1 MNRIT
6 GAALVPMLAWLA
18 FEPVLA
24 GQESA
29 ASLTQSSEQ
38 QGVIEEK
45 SQSSRSFEQLAKPW
59 GLTAAEW
66 ERFEALKQQ
75 PRGYWSPGLDP
86 LTALGMEA
94 ATEAE
99 RQRYAELQVKL
110 EVARVERELAYQR
123 AYNAAFARLYPDALL
138 LQEPGQAQNNRFT
151 ELLKNGVPPGLP
163 LPSAEGRYRLFVKE
177 GCADCVQQARML
189 QILNEPFDL
198 YMLGT
203 GGDDHKVRRF
213 ATEAGIREAD
223 VKTKKITLNHDGGL
237 WQSGFSEQAAGK
249 LPATFVF
256 RGGKWQ
262 RSER

>member
-1 MNRIT
+1 MNRT
-6 GAALVPMLAWLA
+6 VRATLLMLSAMMGLQSALAQSQVTLS
-18 FEPVLA
+18 
-24 GQESA
+24 QK
-29 ASLTQSSEQ
+29 QSSEQ
-38 QGVIEEK
+38 QGVTEDK
-45 SQSSRSFEQLAKPW
+45 SRVSPSFEQLAAPW

-66 ERFEALKQQ
+66 ERFEALKTQ

-94 ATEAE
+94 TTEAE
-99 RQRYAELQVKL
+99 RQRYAELQVKM

-123 AYNAAFARLYPDALL
+123 AYNAAFARLYPDLL
-138 LQEPGQAQNNRFT
+138 PVQDLSQADSFT
-151 ELLKNGVPPGLP
+151 DMLKKGVPAGLL

-203 GGDDHKVRRF
+203 NGDDHKVRRF

-223 VKTKKITLNHDGGL
+223 VKMGKITLNHDGGL
-237 WQSGFSEQAAGK
+237 WQSGFNERAAGK
-249 LPATFVF
+249 LPAAFVY
-256 RGGKWQ
+256 RSGKWQ
-262 RSER
+262 RVER

>member
-1 MNRIT
+1 MSRRFCVT
-6 GAALVPMLAWLA
+6 LVALLAAVALKPALA
-18 FEPVLA
+18 
-24 GQESA
+24 QSESA
-29 ASLTQSSEQ
+29 PLQSRSSEQ
-38 QGVIEEK
+38 QGVTEEK
-45 SQSSRSFEQLAKPW
+45 SQAARSFEQLAKPW

-94 ATEAE
+94 TTEAE

-110 EVARVERELAYQR
+110 EVDRVERELAYQR

-138 LQEPGQAQNNRFT
+138 IQDPQQAQTNGFSN
-151 ELLKNGVPPGLP
+151 LLKNGVPPGLP
-163 LPSAEGRYRLFVKE
+163 LSSAEGRYRLFVKE
-177 GCADCVQQARML
+177 GCADCVQQARLL

-203 GGDDHKVRRF
+203 NGDDHKVRRF

-223 VKTKKITLNHDGGL
+223 VKAKKITLNHDGGL

>member
-1 MNRIT
+1 MNKIM
-6 GAALVPMLAWLA
+6 GAALVTWLGLLTVEPALAQQQA
-18 FEPVLA
+18 T
-24 GQESA
+24 
-29 ASLTQSSEQ
+29 ASQTQVSEQ
-38 QGVIEEK
+38 QGVTEEK
-45 SQSSRSFEQLAKPW
+45 SQTTRSFEQLAKPW

-94 ATEAE
+94 TTEAE

-138 LQEPGQAQNNRFT
+138 IQDPQQAQTNSFSN
-151 ELLKNGVPPGLP
+151 LLKNGIPPGLP

-177 GCADCVQQARML
+177 GCADCIQQARLL

-203 GGDDHKVRRF
+203 NGDDHKVRRF

-223 VKTKKITLNHDGGL
+223 VNTKKITLNHDGGL
-237 WQSGFSEQAAGK
+237 WQSGFSEWAGGQ

>member
-1 MNRIT
+1 MNRIM
-6 GAALVPMLAWLA
+6 GAALVPLLAWLA
-18 FEPVLA
+18 FEPALA
-24 GQESA
+24 AQEAVNSK
-29 ASLTQSSEQ
+29 TQVSEQ
-38 QGVIEEK
+38 QGVSEEK
-45 SQSSRSFEQLAKPW
+45 SQQTTSIEQLAKPW

-94 ATEAE
+94 TTEAE

-123 AYNAAFARLYPDALL
+123 AYNAAFARLYPDTLL
-138 LQEPGQAQNNRFT
+138 IQDPPQAQTSSFSN
-151 ELLKNGVPPGLP
+151 LLKNGVPPGLP

-189 QILNEPFDL
+189 QRLNEPFDL

-203 GGDDHKVRRF
+203 NGDDHKVRRF
-213 ATEAGIREAD
+213 ATEAGIREVD

-237 WQSGFSEQAAGK
+237 WQSGFSEQAAGQ
-249 LPATFVF
+249 LPATFVW
-256 RGGKWQ
+256 RGGQWQ

>member
-1 MNRIT
+1 MNRIM
-6 GAALVPMLAWLA
+6 GAALVPLLVALTFA
-18 FEPVLA
+18 AALA
-24 GQESA
+24 GQEPV
-29 ASLTQSSEQ
+29 ASKTQTSEQ
-38 QGVIEEK
+38 QRLSEEK
-45 SQSSRSFEQLAKPW
+45 SESLRSFEQLSKPW

-94 ATEAE
+94 QSEAE
-99 RQRYAELQVKL
+99 RQRYAELQVRL

-123 AYNAAFARLYPDALL
+123 AYNAAFARLYPDLL
-138 LQEPGQAQNNRFT
+138 PIQDLSQTNGFT
-151 ELLKNGVPPGLP
+151 EMLKKGVAAGLS

-177 GCADCVQQARML
+177 DCADCVQQARLL
-189 QILNEPFDL
+189 QRLNEPFDL

-203 GGDDHKVRRF
+203 KGDDNKVRRF
-213 ATEAGIREAD
+213 ASEAGILEAD
-223 VKTKKITLNHDGGL
+223 VKAKKITLNHDGGL
-237 WQSGFSEQAAGK
+237 WQSGFSEQAAGQ

-256 RGGKWQ
+256 RGGTWQ

>member
-1 MNRIT
+1 MNKIM
-6 GAALVPMLAWLA
+6 GAALVTWLGLLTVEPALAQQQA
-18 FEPVLA
+18 
-24 GQESA
+24 A
-29 ASLTQSSEQ
+29 ASQTQVSEQ
-38 QGVIEEK
+38 QGVAEEK
-45 SQSSRSFEQLAKPW
+45 SLTARSFEQLAQPW

-94 ATEAE
+94 TTEAE

-123 AYNAAFARLYPDALL
+123 AYNAAFARLYPDLL
-138 LQEPGQAQNNRFT
+138 PIQDLSQSNSFT
-151 ELLKNGVPPGLP
+151 ELLKKGVPAGLS
-163 LPSAEGRYRLFVKE
+163 LSAVEGRYRLFVKE
-177 GCADCVQQARML
+177 GCADCVQQARLL

-203 GGDDHKVRRF
+203 NGDDHKVRRF

-223 VKTKKITLNHDGGL
+223 VKAKKITLNHDGGL

>member
-1 MNRIT
+1 MNRIM
-6 GAALVPMLAWLA
+6 GAVLVTWLAVLA
-18 FEPVLA
+18 FEPALA
-24 GQESA
+24 GQETA
-29 ASLTQSSEQ
+29 ASLTQTSQQ
-38 QGVIEEK
+38 QGVTEEK
-45 SQSSRSFEQLAKPW
+45 SQTTRSFEQLAQPW

-94 ATEAE
+94 TTEAE

-138 LQEPGQAQNNRFT
+138 IQDPQQAQTNRFT

-203 GGDDHKVRRF
+203 NGDDHKVRRF

-223 VKTKKITLNHDGGL
+223 VNTKKITLNHDGGL
-237 WQSGFSEQAAGK
+237 WQSGFSEWAGGQ